1 MKMSLF
7 MSILKIF
14 ISNCFSNE
22 KVLQE
27 HKETCLKI
35 TFKQTVKL
43 GKASIKLKNHFKQLA
58 VPFKIYADSESVL
71 KSVKSNDKNTIHR
84 LKNLK
89 DTFLTISLTKL
100 FVLMISL
107 AKRLFY

>member
-1 MKMSLF
+1 MSLF
-7 MSILKIF
+7 MSILKIV

-43 GKASIKLKNHFKQLA
+43 GKASIKLKNHF
-58 VPFKIYADSESVL
+58 I
-71 KSVKSNDKNTIHR
+71 R
-84 LKNLK
+84 
-89 DTFLTISLTKL
+89 
-100 FVLMISL
+100 
-107 AKRLFY
+107 

>member
-1 MKMSLF
+1 MSLF
-7 MSILKIF
+7 MSILKIV

-35 TFKQTVKL
+35 TVKL

-71 KSVKSNDKNTIHR
+71 NSVKSNDKNTIHT

-89 DTFLTISLTKL
+89 DTFLTISHTKL